1 MNAMATKSD
10 KLPHTA
16 AVYSQAVTAGDLV
29 FVAGQV
35 GMNYDTGNLPDEF
48 EAQARQALENLS
60 IVLRASGSSMQHVV
74 KTTVWLRN
82 AGDFEAMNRL
92 YAEYFPE
99 RAPARSTPIVD
110 LPKPNLLISIEAIAV
125 TDKRG

>member
-1 MNAMATKSD
+1 MSATDRMSD
-10 KLPHTA
+10 KLPHTP

-29 FVAGQV
+29 FVAGQA
-35 GMNYDTGNLPDEF
+35 GMNYDTGTLPDEF
-48 EAQARQALENLS
+48 EAQARQAFENLA
-60 IVLRASGSSMQHVV
+60 IVLRASGSSMKNVV

-82 AGDFEAMNRL
+82 AGDFQTMNKL
-92 YAEYFPE
+92 YAEYFPA

-125 TDKRG
+125 IEK